1 MEHHAPQE
9 MSPSRKG
16 EVNRAFGRVIT
27 CARHFAWAQH
37 PTAAT
42 PKARFSLDTS
52 TKPERRLN
60 DLSWQLSPFVAGH
73 MGAAHNCIQFWVLPS
88 EDTWHE
94 FELGDR

>member
-52 TKPERRLN
+52 TKPERR
-60 DLSWQLSPFVAGH
+60 
-73 MGAAHNCIQFWVLPS
+73 GAAHNCIQFWVLPS

-94 FELGDR
+94 FELGDRVRDLGVVAAA